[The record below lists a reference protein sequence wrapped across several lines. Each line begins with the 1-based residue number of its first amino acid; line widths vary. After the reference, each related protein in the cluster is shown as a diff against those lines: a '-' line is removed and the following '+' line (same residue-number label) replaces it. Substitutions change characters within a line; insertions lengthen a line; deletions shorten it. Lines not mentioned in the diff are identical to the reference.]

1 MLLGSMQWQAIRLAW
16 SRLMHPRPVLMMMS
30 DHWLVCCWRDG
41 GSWAFR
47 SAQWPEGSCRDGLPQ
62 RPEAIG
68 ELIADLLFD
77 LNLPG
82 AELVL
87 SLPPASASWCVI
99 DGLNKYAGY
108 GDGFLRDHLRCM
120 NLPFDLQHSY
130 LMADRIQDSIAVAGV
145 ARSLVQAWIDVAVS
159 ADLPLRRISWSLV
172 DAQRA
177 LVQITKDWS
186 GDLAW
191 LLVQGNA
198 VRLILMRGRV
208 PEIDHHLSS
217 MDLGLCLAE
226 ARACV
231 QEWNETRGLTAS
243 LAWWFTVDDDQERD
257 WFQIVDADRG
267 EQCLNR
273 PFPWS
278 PVPWSV
284 TAELEE
290 LPSLEH
296 LALAALH
303 QEESW

>member
-1 MLLGSMQWQAIRLAW
+1 MLFGSMQWQAIRLAW
-16 SRLMHPRPVLMMMS
+16 SRLMHPCPVLVMIS
-30 DHWLVCCWRDG
+30 DQALVFCWRHG
-41 GSWAFR
+41 ASWTFR
-47 SAQWPEGSCRDGLPQ
+47 SAQWPEAACRDGMPH
-62 RPEAIG
+62 RGEAIG

-87 SLPPASASWCVI
+87 SLPPSSASWCVI
-99 DGLNKYAGY
+99 DGLNKDACY
-108 GDGFLRDHLRCM
+108 GDGLLRDRLRCVD
-120 NLPFDLQHSY
+120 LPFDLQQRY
-130 LMADRIQDSIAVAGV
+130 LMTGRIQDSVVVAGV
-145 ARSLVQAWIDVAVS
+145 ARSLLQAWVDVAVS

-198 VRLILMRGRV
+198 ARLILMRGRV

-217 MDLGLCLAE
+217 MDLCLCLEE

-231 QEWNETRGLTAS
+231 QAWRETLKLAS
-243 LAWWFTVDDDQERD
+243 PLAWWLTVDDAQERD
-257 WFQIVDADRG
+257 WFQIVDAELG
-267 EQCLNR
+267 EQCLNK
-273 PFPWS
+273 PLPWS
-278 PVPWSV
+278 PIPWSDK
-284 TAELEE
+284 AEMEA